1 MSRRPLAVGLGL
13 GALYAIVAVATLL
26 LADRPLLPLFDGL
39 APAPPYRWVKPP
51 PEVAADNQQPTSAQ
65 REAPLGP
72 DGSPFL
78 NVTPE
83 DGQAVVVLEA
93 SAVPPNPPETGV
105 RVAVTPHD
113 AGTLGDLP
121 DGLTAA
127 SNAYQ
132 VTISYQ
138 PSGAAVTTVRPT
150 TTASSVALTGAGLS
164 DVMLFSPDGTNWT
177 RRPDPE
183 PLLGG
188 HGLKTPL
195 ETPGYY
201 LVASIDRSPGGGT
214 SPAVYVLL
222 LGLPVVLVIALVV
235 MKKRRDEERARAA
248 KAAARKRGGRGPADP
263 PSKRRPPP
271 PGRSGRRSG

>member
-1 MSRRPLAVGLGL
+1 M
-13 GALYAIVAVATLL
+13 
-26 LADRPLLPLFDGL
+26 
-39 APAPPYRWVKPP
+39 
-51 PEVAADNQQPTSAQ
+51 
-65 REAPLGP
+65 
-72 DGSPFL
+72 
-78 NVTPE
+78 
-83 DGQAVVVLEA
+83 
-93 SAVPPNPPETGV
+93 
-105 RVAVTPHD
+105 
-113 AGTLGDLP
+113 
-121 DGLTAA
+121 
-127 SNAYQ
+127 
-132 VTISYQ
+132 
-138 PSGAAVTTVRPT
+138 TTVRST
-150 TTASSVALTGAGLS
+150 TTASSIALTGAGLS
-164 DVMLFSPDGTNWT
+164 DVMLFSPDGADWT

-235 MKKRRDEERARAA
+235 VKKRRDEERAREA

>member
-1 MSRRPLAVGLGL
+1 MARRPLAVGLAL
-13 GALYAIVAVATLL
+13 GGLYAIVAVAMLL

-39 APAPPYRWVKPP
+39 APPPPYRWIEPP
-51 PEVAADNQQPTSAQ
+51 PEVAADNQQPTTAQ

-83 DGQAVVVLEA
+83 DGQAIVVLEA
-93 SAVPPNPPETGV
+93 GAVSPNPPESGL
-105 RVAVTPHD
+105 RVAVTPRD

-127 SNAYQ
+127 SNAYE
-132 VTISYQ
+132 VAIAYQ
-138 PSGAAVTTVRPT
+138 PSGAAVPTVRST
-150 TTASSVALTGAGLS
+150 TTASSIALTGAGLS
-164 DVMLFSPDGTNWT
+164 DVMLFSPDGAEWT
-177 RRPDPE
+177 RQSDPE

-195 ETPGYY
+195 QTPGFF

-222 LGLPVVLVIALVV
+222 LGLPVVLVIALVMV
-235 MKKRRDEERARAA
+235 KKRRDEERAKEA
-248 KAAARKRGGRGPADP
+248 KAAARKRGGRGPAAQ

-271 PGRSGRRSG
+271 PGRSGRRSE

>member
-1 MSRRPLAVGLGL
+1 MARRPLVVGLAL

-39 APAPPYRWVKPP
+39 APPPPYRWVKPP
-51 PEVAADNQQPTSAQ
+51 PEVAADNRQPTAAQ

-72 DGSPFL
+72 EGSPFV

-93 SAVPPNPPETGV
+93 GAVPPKPPETTV
-105 RVAVTPHD
+105 LVSVTPYD

-121 DGLTAA
+121 DDLTAA

-132 VTISYQ
+132 VVIAYK
-138 PSGAAVTTVRPT
+138 PSGAVVATVRSPP
-150 TTASSVALTGAGLS
+150 ASSVSLTGAGLS
-164 DVMLFSPDGTNWT
+164 DVMLYSLDGETWT
-177 RRPDPE
+177 RLSDPE

-195 ETPGYY
+195 EAPGYY
-201 LVASIDRSPGGGT
+201 LVASIDRSPDGGM

-222 LGLPVVLVIALVV
+222 LGTPVVAVVALVAV
-235 MKKRRDEERARAA
+235 KRRRDEERAKEA

-263 PSKRRPPP
+263 PSKRRPRP
-271 PGRSGRRSG
+271 PGRSGPKSG